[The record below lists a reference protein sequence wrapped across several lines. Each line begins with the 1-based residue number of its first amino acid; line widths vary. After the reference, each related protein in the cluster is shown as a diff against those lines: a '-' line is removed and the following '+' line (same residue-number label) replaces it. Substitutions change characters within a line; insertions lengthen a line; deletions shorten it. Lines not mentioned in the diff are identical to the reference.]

1 MLPFWPLGTL
11 TGAAQLRTL
20 GISSCCYIINV
31 NILNNHPSWATSRK
45 EGMAWYSGRPMPSLW
60 SSLPSAP
67 THSCHGVCPCHIW
80 RLSYSMTAGW
90 GPLSSRCL
98 SLMWQHPERQT
109 GGGAILCVALPS
121 QLESTCVVDPDPDPS
136 SLMFSGSGS
145 FHQQA
150 KKSKKNLDLFYL
162 LTSFGFFSLSWC
174 KVPSK
179 SNKQTNFWK
188 KIIFCLQLVS
198 HWRKKQDPDSNPL
211 VSGTDLQIRIRT
223 KVSQIHKTALQ
234 YRSKETECPKGEE
247 KTQAVKRYDKEHT
260 CKGM

>member
-1 MLPFWPLGTL
+1 
-11 TGAAQLRTL
+11 
-20 GISSCCYIINV
+20 
-31 NILNNHPSWATSRK
+31 
-45 EGMAWYSGRPMPSLW
+45 MAWYYGRPMLSLC

-98 SLMWQHPERQT
+98 SHMWQHPERQT

-150 KKSKKNLDLFYL
+150 KKSKKNLDFYYFVTLFLSFDLWRMIL
-162 LTSFGFFSLSWC
+162 LLRSGVRMPIRVVVLAFDLS
-174 KVPSK
+174 V
-179 SNKQTNFWK
+179 
-188 KIIFCLQLVS
+188 LY
-198 HWRKKQDPDSNPL
+198 
-211 VSGTDLQIRIRT
+211 
-223 KVSQIHKTALQ
+223 
-234 YRSKETECPKGEE
+234 YRSPCNLTFPNRWKDKPKLS
-247 KTQAVKRYDKEHT
+247 VLIICDF
-260 CKGM
+260 